1 MAAPQDSPQTPW
13 YLILTFALLS
23 LGILVTGLFYYRQQK
38 AFFKQQKS
46 EELISVVDLKIR
58 QIVDWRNERIGDAN
72 IIMEDSF
79 FAERVEDWLS
89 GQAPHLREEIRQ
101 RLKIIQDTYHYES
114 LALMDLQGKA
124 QLNLPE
130 SPEQPGPNS
139 QKLAQ
144 EAMGQKKPAF
154 SDLFFCKVANC
165 VRLNLA
171 LPLLLPRGEVKVPV
185 AVILMRIDP
194 QKLLYPLVQ
203 SWPTPSPSAETVLA
217 RQEGDDVVFLNEL
230 RHRRGAPLTL
240 RLPVATPQLPIAM
253 AVRGQTGVVEG
264 VDYRGVP
271 VVAVVAKIPDTPW
284 YLTAKVDAAEIYGPL
299 RERLQVLAF
308 LVLALISVSGV
319 LVILF
324 WRNQQALFYRR
335 QYQGER
341 ERRSL
346 AQRYEYLTRQ
356 ANDIILLADQDLKI
370 VEANDQA
377 VRSYGWTP
385 AELAQMH
392 LMDLHPPQDRAFLA
406 AQMEKGQQQCGFLFE
421 ASHLR
426 RDGSSFPVEVSSSPV
441 EVQGEKFCQLIIR
454 DITERKKAEAAIR
467 ESEGKLHYLASQLMT
482 VQEQERRRLALEL
495 HDELGQSLMVLKML
509 TRSLEKRLPDQDPE
523 LKSGC
528 QEILQ
533 FINEIIENIRRLS
546 RDLSPSILEDL
557 GLTAALKHLLARF
570 EEHSEIKLSW
580 DLDEM
585 DGLFSPEA
593 RISIYRIFQESLTNI
608 SKYASP
614 SKVEVSAKRD
624 GEAVVFKVED
634 DGVGFDVEEA
644 LTKTHQRGLG
654 LLSMSERVRAL
665 GGSFY
670 IWSQKGAG
678 TKISFTIPGTSI
690 PSR

>member
-1 MAAPQDSPQTPW
+1 
-13 YLILTFALLS
+13 
-23 LGILVTGLFYYRQQK
+23 
-38 AFFKQQKS
+38 
-46 EELISVVDLKIR
+46 
-58 QIVDWRNERIGDAN
+58 
-72 IIMEDSF
+72 
-79 FAERVEDWLS
+79 
-89 GQAPHLREEIRQ
+89 
-101 RLKIIQDTYHYES
+101 
-114 LALMDLQGKA
+114 
-124 QLNLPE
+124 
-130 SPEQPGPNS
+130 
-139 QKLAQ
+139 
-144 EAMGQKKPAF
+144 
-154 SDLFFCKVANC
+154 
-165 VRLNLA
+165 
-171 LPLLLPRGEVKVPV
+171 
-185 AVILMRIDP
+185 
-194 QKLLYPLVQ
+194 
-203 SWPTPSPSAETVLA
+203 
-217 RQEGDDVVFLNEL
+217 
-230 RHRRGAPLTL
+230 
-240 RLPVATPQLPIAM
+240 
-253 AVRGQTGVVEG
+253 
-264 VDYRGVP
+264 
-271 VVAVVAKIPDTPW
+271 
-284 YLTAKVDAAEIYGPL
+284 
-299 RERLQVLAF
+299 
-308 LVLALISVSGV
+308 
-319 LVILF
+319 
-324 WRNQQALFYRR
+324 
-335 QYQGER
+335 
-341 ERRSL
+341 
-346 AQRYEYLTRQ
+346 
-356 ANDIILLADQDLKI
+356 
-370 VEANDQA
+370 
-377 VRSYGWTP
+377 
-385 AELAQMH
+385 MH

-546 RDLSPSILEDL
+546 RDL
-557 GLTAALKHLLARF
+557 
-570 EEHSEIKLSW
+570 
-580 DLDEM
+580 DEM